1 MARGRSN
8 RTPKNRETL
17 VAALR
22 EGLSVGG
29 SCVVAGISRRSYY
42 DWRAEDPEFAAECDE
57 AMDAGTDF
65 LEDVAR
71 QRATE
76 SSDTLLIFLLKAR
89 RPEKYRET
97 HKHELSGRIDSAL
110 TVVIG
115 ERQDGPQ

>member
-29 SCVVAGISRRSYY
+29 ACTVAGISRRSYY
-42 DWRAEDPEFAAECDE
+42 DWRSEDPEFAAECDE

-89 RPEKYRET
+89 RPEKYRE
-97 HKHELSGRIDSAL
+97 
-110 TVVIG
+110 
-115 ERQDGPQ
+115 RQETRHVGDEEQPVSITLVRGS